1 MTISQRPD
9 GAFDEGHGWKGSRMC
24 TLSLLSQEAMSQI
37 QLGSVSVKQVVD
49 IGSLVRIRYMVEYPN
64 GYTASIVKNMYA
76 TGMPMSYGSGDDL
89 WELGVMK
96 DGQLCYDTPVTDD
109 VCGFL
114 TVDEVVSL
122 AGEVRGLSQAQP
134 LG

>member
-1 MTISQRPD
+1 
-9 GAFDEGHGWKGSRMC
+9 MC

-37 QLGSVSVKQVVD
+37 LLGSVSVKQVVD
-49 IGSLVRIRYMVEYPN
+49 IGILVRIRYMVEYPN
-64 GYTASIVKNMYA
+64 GYTVSIVKNMYA
-76 TGMPMSYGSGDDL
+76 NGMPMSYGSGDDL

-96 DGQLCYDTPVTDD
+96 DGRLCYDTPVADD

-114 TVDEVVSL
+114 TADEVVSL
-122 AGEVRGLSQAQP
+122 AREVRGLSQAQP